1 MTKPRCALMLLLCLI
16 GTRLFG
22 TALASSE
29 PVVNS
34 PREICPILIGSPMPP
49 ITLEDLDG
57 KSFDLNAAIAAK
69 PTILIYFRGG
79 W

>member
-1 MTKPRCALMLLLCLI
+1 MAKPRCALLLLLCLI
-16 GTRLFG
+16 GTSLFG
-22 TALASSE
+22 TALAASE
-29 PVVNS
+29 PEANS
-34 PREICPILIGSPMPP
+34 PTEICPILIGSPMPP

-57 KSFDLNAAIAAK
+57 KAFDLNAAIAAK